1 MVYARLLKNMFGI
14 DAKINILPIETT
26 SDITTGKILTAKR
39 PTVPNLL
46 EDNKIKFALEPT
58 QEMYDKLNAEIPETA
73 PKFNG
78 TVPSDDVND
87 TINDPNLDDVEGTDY
102 ENENPEG
109 EEGGEPNNLKEFN
122 AFKSKIEKADFDELQ
137 LLTVDLAMN
146 SLKYSVEQITE
157 LNNLIEA
164 RKEALK
170 VQDETEEGE
179 IITYNVGDQV
189 YSESDIFTSTN
200 RKFLSANQTAIIS
213 EISGDRI
220 TIKPKGEK
228 TKMEMSIEEFKK
240 KFKSANTLFSGEE
253 TDGPV
258 VDESEGVTQGSTD
271 TVSDLLDGQD
281 AASRQKD
288 LEDQAREEDTRDNLL
303 DDLDC

>member
-1 MVYARLLKNMFGI
+1 M
-14 DAKINILPIETT
+14 
-26 SDITTGKILTAKR
+26 
-39 PTVPNLL
+39 
-46 EDNKIKFALEPT
+46 
-58 QEMYDKLNAEIPETA
+58 
-73 PKFNG
+73 
-78 TVPSDDVND
+78 
-87 TINDPNLDDVEGTDY
+87 
-102 ENENPEG
+102 
-109 EEGGEPNNLKEFN
+109 
-122 AFKSKIEKADFDELQ
+122 
-137 LLTVDLAMN
+137 VDLAMT
-146 SLKYSVEQITE
+146 SLKYSAEQIVE
-157 LNNLIEA
+157 LNSLMEA

-179 IITYNVGDQV
+179 IITYNVDDQV

-200 RKFLSANQTAIIS
+200 QKFLSANQTAVIS

-220 TIKPKGEK
+220 TIKPEGEK